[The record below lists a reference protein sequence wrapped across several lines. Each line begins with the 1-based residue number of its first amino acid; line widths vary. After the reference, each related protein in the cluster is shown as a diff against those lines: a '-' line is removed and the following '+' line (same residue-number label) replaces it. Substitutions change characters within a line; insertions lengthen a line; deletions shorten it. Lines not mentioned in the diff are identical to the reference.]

1 MYPDLALIAFLI
13 DKFFGE
19 FSFIR
24 HPVIIIGDIIKL
36 CERYFY
42 KDSILAGSI
51 TVIITVSAT
60 VIVSFL
66 LQEWLLDF
74 GIFGFVILATLSSTT
89 IAGKMLYDSVKG
101 VLSDKASI
109 KYLVSRDTKDLDDSS
124 IYKASIETYAENL
137 SDGVIAPLFYLLLF
151 GFIGAMTYKAI
162 NTLDSMIGYK
172 NEKYLKYGRVAAKLD
187 DIANFIP
194 SRLTAIIIILATLNF
209 KDCKYIFSDA
219 KGHSSPNAGYPISAM
234 AYYLGVKLG
243 GKTKYFSKWINKPY
257 FGRGREIITKD
268 DLIKALSI
276 RERVDIVILISLLTL
291 FIFR

>member
-51 TVIITVSAT
+51 TVIITVSVTA
-60 VIVSFL
+60 IVSFL

-137 SDGVIAPLFYLLLF
+137 SDGVIAPLFYMLIF
-151 GFIGAMTYKAI
+151 GFLGAMTYKAI

-209 KDCKYIFSDA
+209 KDFKYIFSDA

-234 AYYLGVKLG
+234 AYYLSVKLG
-243 GKTKYFSKWINKPY
+243 GKTKYFGKWIDKPY

-268 DLIKALSI
+268 DLIKALGI
-276 RERVDIVILISLLTL
+276 RGRVDMLMLISLSVLW
-291 FIFR
+291 IVI